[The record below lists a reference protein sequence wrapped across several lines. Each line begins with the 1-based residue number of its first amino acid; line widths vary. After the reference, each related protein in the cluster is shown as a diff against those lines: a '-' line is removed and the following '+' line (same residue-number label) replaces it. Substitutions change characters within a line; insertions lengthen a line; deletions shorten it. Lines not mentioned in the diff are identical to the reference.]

1 MKNILKTI
9 TCNRGGNIGYKFQ
22 CDDRRI
28 DTLNISVPCDDYFLL
43 SEIERL
49 NELLYLCNENRLNY
63 TLIIEEWSEAKQQIL
78 NEIYIVDNNHK
89 NQ

>member
-49 NELLYLCNENRLNY
+49 NELLNLCNENRLNY
-63 TLIIEEWSEAKQQIL
+63 TLIIEKWRERGGIV

-89 NQ
+89 NK

>member
-9 TCNRGGNIGYKFQ
+9 TDKKAGYIGYKFQ
-22 CDDRRI
+22 CDDRRSPK
-28 DTLNISVPCDDYFLL
+28 SVPCDDYFCL
-43 SEIERL
+43 SETEKL
-49 NELLYLCNENRLNY
+49 NKLLNICNENRLNY
-63 TLIIEEWSEAKQQIL
+63 TLIIEEWSEEEQQIT

>member
-9 TCNRGGNIGYKFQ
+9 TDNKVGYKFQ

-28 DTLNISVPCDDYFLL
+28 DTLKISVPCDDYFCL
-43 SEIERL
+43 SETERL
-49 NELLYLCNENRLNY
+49 NELLNLCNENRINY
-63 TLIIEEWSEAKQQIL
+63 TLIIEEWSESEQQIT

>member
-22 CDDRRI
+22 CDDRRAS
-28 DTLNISVPCDDYFLL
+28 NIFVPCDDYFLL

-49 NELLYLCNENRLNY
+49 NELLYVCNENRLNY
-63 TLIIEEWSEAKQQIL
+63 NLIIEEWSEEEQQITK
-78 NEIYIVDNNHK
+78 EIYIVDNNHK
-89 NQ
+89 NK

>member
-22 CDDRRI
+22 CDDRRAS
-28 DTLNISVPCDDYFLL
+28 NISVPCDDYFLL

-49 NELLYLCNENRLNY
+49 NELLYVCNQNRLNY
-63 TLIIEEWSEAKQQIL
+63 NLIIEKWSEEEQKITK
-78 NEIYIVDNNHK
+78 EIYIVDNNHK